1 MLFRSDLHKQQII
14 LLNLSLLT
22 SVILLFLRWSFLPH
36 SAQYT
41 LLYSLNSFK
50 SINNLFGD
58 KGTYFLLLSIV
69 FITLSLLS
77 VQYFL
82 KEFKRYKYKAFLPFL
97 INLFTIIVLLFMHK
111 AVILQDF
118 NAHLGEREAIVTM
131 IKSGTLKPDESQR
144 IKRLDNLSHVLHK
157 IYKVQ
162 LPSQY
167 THLSR
172 GGNKGGEINIIT
184 NQNNLNK
191 IIVFFTSV
199 DEVNYTALLYRINTF
214 TPIENYL
221 FGVGDL
227 KSYAWLLEAKQIND
241 HWSWV
246 DVVEK

>member
-1 MLFRSDLHKQQII
+1 MLKVDLHKQQII

-22 SVILLFLRWSFLPH
+22 SVLLLFLRWSFLPH

-41 LLYSLNSFK
+41 FLYSLNSFK
-50 SINNLFGD
+50 SIDNLFTD
-58 KGTYFLLLSIV
+58 KGVYFLLICIF
-69 FITLSLLS
+69 FIGLSLFS
-77 VQYFL
+77 FQYFL
-82 KEFKRYKYKAFLPFL
+82 KGFKRYRYKALLPFL
-97 INLFTIIVLLFMHK
+97 INLITILILVFMHRV
-111 AVILQDF
+111 VIFQDF
-118 NAHLGEREAIVTM
+118 HAHLGEREAIVAM
-131 IKSGTLKPDESQR
+131 INSGALKPNESQR

-167 THLSR
+167 THLSQ
-172 GGNKGGEINIIT
+172 GGTKGGEINIIT

-191 IIVFFTSV
+191 IIVFFTSI
-199 DEVNYTALLYRINTF
+199 DDVNYTALLYKINTF